1 MALTLTRLT
10 VLALTLASA
19 AEAWLARPVA
29 ASWGLSRPH
38 ASPFGR
44 GIHRVFGEVTSPFEQ
59 RLEDMEDDD
68 GDEEEGDFE
77 GMVGG
82 ASQIEGPLDLNW
94 DNVDLILD
102 EMRPYLISDGGNVVI
117 SEIDGPVVK
126 LELQG
131 ACGSCPSSTMTMK
144 MGLERRLKEAIP
156 EISEVVQAMP
166 DSPPLTEESVDGIL
180 EGIRPFLQVAG
191 GKIEIESL
199 TGVDSIQPQLVLK
212 MTGASSSI
220 QSVKLEIMQRIQRF
234 FMISGL
240 RIDFV

>member
-44 GIHRVFGEVTSPFEQ
+44 GIHRVYGEVTSPFEQ

-82 ASQIEGPLDLNW
+82 VSQIEGPLDLNW

-144 MGLERRLKEAIP
+144 MVRPVPVRP
-156 EISEVVQAMP
+156 SVRVSECP
-166 DSPPLTEESVDGIL
+166 
-180 EGIRPFLQVAG
+180 
-191 GKIEIESL
+191 
-199 TGVDSIQPQLVLK
+199 
-212 MTGASSSI
+212 SSSPLVCLPPPPTPLPHPNGDRSAHHPPPTNLTTHHP
-220 QSVKLEIMQRIQRF
+220 QPTTPPPHHSRAL
-234 FMISGL
+234 SG
-240 RIDFV
+240 V